1 MIILCNGH
9 FVWLEGY
16 ISTDEDEILDY
27 LSCYAPMDSQ
37 WLPVIVTSDDIMMY
51 ME

>member
-1 MIILCNGH
+1 MIIIDNGN

-16 ISTDEDEILDY
+16 ITTDEDEILDY
-27 LSCYAPMDSQ
+27 LSCYAPMDGE
-37 WLPVIVTSDDIMMY
+37 WLPVIVTSDDIMMS